1 MGHKITHI
9 ELSANDHRAAARFY
23 EAVFG
28 WQTREFPGMEYTI
41 FSASED
47 GPSGGFNPIQEDQPA
62 GTTIIYIETDDIDA
76 SLAAVEAHGGRQLM
90 PPAEVPG
97 VGTIAQFTDPTGN
110 RMALLK
116 PA

>member
-9 ELSANDHRAAARFY
+9 ELSANDHQAAARFY

-28 WQTREFPGMEYTI
+28 WQTQEFPGMNYTT
-41 FSASED
+41 FSASEG
-47 GPSGGFNPIQEDQPA
+47 GPSGGLNPIQEGNPA
-62 GTTIIYIETDDIDA
+62 GTTVVYIETDDVEA
-76 SLAAVEAHGGRQLM
+76 SLAAVEAHGGQRLM
-90 PPAEVPG
+90 PPTEVPG

-116 PA
+116 HA